1 MNADVYYSADM
12 GQRNLAYAFLFY
24 FQNFCPSLEEQNAI
38 LGLIEMIQKRQ

>member
-12 GQRNLAYAFLFY
+12 GQRNLTYAFLFY
-24 FQNFCPSLEEQNAI
+24 FQNFYPSLEEQNVI